1 MKGLT
6 SRQKLVYS
14 YRRYLLQYYSTGPG
28 SKLAKSQRFYDI
40 VNQTDPEELFK
51 HLSDESLIQKITQD
65 AVSKKPPDDAI
76 FNRQRTTLGGQL
88 HHESE
93 LERNRQSIPPEWD
106 DIELYEYH
114 QELKDIKERTGSAP
128 ENLPELRE
136 VDHDPKGADRTP
148 ESVARSAHPLG
159 TKSAAG
165 PLEYDPNNVLSPKAR
180 AGEVYLMNLP
190 DKERIRAIEMDP
202 ERPSFK
208 AYEEAQRINQE
219 MGLPPQERRT
229 ARPGRTGSVLTS
241 QANYEKFATPELV
254 EVTGIPTKKISLSG
268 YTSEAVKEAASM
280 LVGKTAAGRAARLAG
295 VATLPGALTLP
306 ASAKAFDEAK
316 QAREQD
322 PSLRNRALEIATGM
336 QVAGDTLDVGGTAL
350 TATGAG
356 APVGVPMA
364 AVGGAV
370 SNVGAVA
377 EQVITAPEAYQR
389 SVSRVAERTGKTEE
403 EVRAD
408 PLGYGSL
415 FNTIKDKLGQI
426 SLSGYKSLTN

>member
-106 DIELYEYH
+106 DTELYEYH

-136 VDHDPKGADRTP
+136 VDHDPKGVDRTP

-208 AYEEAQRINQE
+208 AYEETQRINQE
-219 MGLPPQERRT
+219 LGLPPQERRT
-229 ARPGRTGSVLTS
+229 ARPGRTGSALTS
-241 QANYEKFATPELV
+241 QANYEKYATPELV
-254 EVTGIPTKKISLSG
+254 EATGIPTKKLGLSG
-268 YTSEAVKEAASM
+268 YTAETVKAVSKRFLQTVKPIVNNPIVGQTTPGKVARAAVFAAGVYGDAAQAKE
-280 LVGKTAAGRAARLAG
+280 GFTAATTETNKLRQTAGQLDVLAG
-295 VATLPGALTLP
+295 AMGLSGLSLP
-306 ASAKAFDEAK
+306 AAVIPGLAA
-316 QAREQD
+316 QH
-322 PSLRNRALEIATGM
+322 LRNRAKKQEEDQYLADFM
-336 QVAGDTLDVGGTAL
+336 AGEKA
-350 TATGAG
+350 
-356 APVGVPMA
+356 APVLDF
-364 AVGGAV
+364 
-370 SNVGAVA
+370 
-377 EQVITAPEAYQR
+377 TPE
-389 SVSRVAERTGKTEE
+389 VVKT
-403 EVRAD
+403 
-408 PLGYGSL
+408 PKPTLNQ
-415 FNTIKDKLGQI
+415 F
-426 SLSGYKSLTN
+426 